1 MDEWCFVETDQL
13 VRSAE
18 RIVMRFPKAYDL
30 VFNQL
35 LHSLESRITPAEKSE
50 LLRDVWLASCGRSG
64 SAAGRSRK
72 SADGLRSAA

>member
-35 LHSLESRITPAEKSE
+35 LHSLES
-50 LLRDVWLASCGRSG
+50 
-64 SAAGRSRK
+64 
-72 SADGLRSAA
+72 